1 MATGN
6 DNNNNDQHRLA
17 FNQPLPS
24 KITSPVPPMA
34 SVVPV
39 IGPLHISINSEE
51 HVLLSFHPFFE
62 NIYQNLFKR
71 SKFPKKQKPC
81 ISLLIEV
88 IYGGG
93 GGGPSLGLLQ
103 KRHLNNAKTF
113 TIWHTSKSPGQ
124 PHSSSP
130 INISCFV

>member
-39 IGPLHISINSEE
+39 IGPLHISINSKE

-71 SKFPKKQKPC
+71 SKFPKKRKPC
-81 ISLLIEV
+81 ISLLIEI

-93 GGGPSLGLLQ
+93 WTSLGLLQ
-103 KRHLNNAKTF
+103 KRHLNNAKT
-113 TIWHTSKSPGQ
+113 IWHTSKSPGQ
-124 PHSSSP
+124 LHPSSP

>member
-24 KITSPVPPMA
+24 KITS
-34 SVVPV
+34 PV

-93 GGGPSLGLLQ
+93 GVD
-103 KRHLNNAKTF
+103 
-113 TIWHTSKSPGQ
+113 
-124 PHSSSP
+124 PH
-130 INISCFV
+130 